1 VTLRL
6 VLAVA
11 LVGIITL
18 GEAHAQNGTLP
29 APGGAA
35 TPQAGAPG
43 KNGKNA
49 NPNGFGN
56 GKNGKVLTDAE
67 KVDKASEHVVKMKG
81 AMKGVLKRVEDAR
94 NEKDV
99 VKLNCVNEK
108 LTQVKGL
115 LKVAEQADVALSEAI
130 ARKDDSADTEFLKI
144 SMARAKIDQLRSEA
158 DQCIG
163 QLAYVVDSETTVDV
177 EQPENLP
184 SLDVTRRQPP
194 PEPVVSPPVVRKP
207 PASKWYP

>member
-1 VTLRL
+1 LTNRIAIAASIAMLC
-6 VLAVA
+6 AGGVA
-11 LVGIITL
+11 
-18 GEAHAQNGTLP
+18 AQEG
-29 APGGAA
+29 APRA
-35 TPQAGAPG
+35 QAGATG
-43 KNGKNA
+43 KAG
-49 NPNGFGN
+49 
-56 GKNGKVLTDAE
+56 GKVLTDAE
-67 KVDKASEHVVKMKG
+67 KVEKASDHVVKMKA
-81 AMKGVLKRVEDAR
+81 AMKGVLRRVEDAR

-115 LKVAEQADVALSEAI
+115 LKVAEQADVALSESI
-130 ARKDDSADTEFLKI
+130 ARKDDSADTEFQKI
-144 SMARAKIDQLRSEA
+144 SMARAKIEQLRSEA

-163 QLAYVVDSETTVDV
+163 QLAYVVDSETSVEV